1 MILTL
6 LRQHKTEHY
15 TEGELFQ
22 GEKKICDTLED
33 KVRVIRNL
41 QDKVIGYTAIPNGT
55 YNVTWTY
62 SQKFRRNLPI
72 IEQVPWFSG
81 IRIHAGNTAE
91 DTAGCILVGQKDGA
105 GRLTMSKVTSEK
117 INILIS
123 SAIMRKEK
131 VTIIVQ

>member
-1 MILTL
+1 MTLTL
-6 LRQHKTEHY
+6 LRQHKTEYY
-15 TEGELFQ
+15 TEGELFH
-22 GEKKICDTLED
+22 GEKKLCDTLED

-41 QDKVIGYTAIPNGT
+41 QDKVTGYTAIPNGT

-62 SQKFRRNLPI
+62 SQKFRRNLPL
-72 IEQVPWFSG
+72 IEQVPWFRG

-91 DTAGCILVGQKDGA
+91 DTAGCVLVGKKDGA
-105 GRLTMSKVTSEK
+105 GRLTMSKVTSER
-117 INILIS
+117 INLLIS